1 MAPPNHP
8 LTVVQSGFLQLSSAV
23 AEKIHHSRP
32 LAEPLFASVAK
43 IYQKNAIAVV
53 LTGGDGDGSIGVRIL
68 KDHGGVVIAQDKT
81 TSKNFRMPETAI
93 ETGDVDFILL
103 LPEIAPML
111 IRLVGVG
118 NF

>member
-23 AEKIHHSRP
+23 AEKIHHPRP
-32 LAEPLFASVAK
+32 SAEPLFASVAK

-81 TSKNFRMPETAI
+81 TSKNFRMPEAAI
-93 ETGDVDFILL
+93 ETGDVDFIFP